1 MEGSIFRIKDRHTEL
16 SSLEVSSESKNTP
29 KRTVFSWNVAL
40 NRTPCDKITP
50 DYTNMP
56 VGIYRDRHMSIRTA
70 FLTLVNFIL
79 LG

>member
-1 MEGSIFRIKDRHTEL
+1 MKGADGRVNIQNKKPSCRTQSFSQL
-16 SSLEVSSESKNTP
+16 SSERKNTP

-56 VGIYRDRHMSIRTA
+56 VGI
-70 FLTLVNFIL
+70 
-79 LG
+79 